1 MAKYEARFEKL
12 LADFLSMES
21 ALMAAYKAIRVT
33 PMQLVQSIHA
43 TARGFK
49 DRSETRR
56 DFLANVRTAVQIL
69 CSPMHSRVAG
79 EIKETDNKA
88 IR

>member
-1 MAKYEARFEKL
+1 VGHYVGSLGSDASDLIETSGLLAAPIMAKYEARFEKL

-33 PMQLVQSIHA
+33 PMQLA

-56 DFLANVRTAVQIL
+56 DFLL
-69 CSPMHSRVAG
+69 PM
-79 EIKETDNKA
+79 
-88 IR
+88 

>member
-1 MAKYEARFEKL
+1 MGHYVGSLGSDASDLIETSGLLAAPIMAKYEARFEKL

-33 PMQLVQSIHA
+33 PMQLAQSIHA

-56 DFLANVRTAVQIL
+56 DFLL
-69 CSPMHSRVAG
+69 PM
-79 EIKETDNKA
+79 
-88 IR
+88 